1 MEVTETIKEG
11 LKRGFKVIISASEI
25 DKRVNERLK
34 EIAPTLQLPGFR
46 PGKVPPALVKKRF
59 GPSLLGE
66 VLEKSVN
73 ESSQSA
79 LDDRGLRPAAEPNIE
94 VVSFDEG
101 KDLEFNLSVELMP
114 EIKPLDFSALKLE
127 KFVAEANE
135 KDIDEAL
142 SKLADQH
149 RGSEPIKTKR
159 ASKNGDIVVI
169 DFIGFVD
176 GEKFDGG
183 NAEGHH
189 LELGSNQFIP
199 GFEEQ
204 LIGKKAGSKLEVK
217 VTFPDGYGQAN
228 LSGKDAVFETE
239 IKEIRQATDTKIDDD
254 FAKLFGMDELSALR
268 DALKTQI
275 EQELGQA
282 TKARLKREL
291 LDKLE
296 ELEPFDVPQS
306 MSDQEYESIC
316 RAVNANQEN
325 ITPTNFNQ
333 KNDDSEGDSSQEA
346 SSEPVDQELS
356 DSDKTEYRQIAERR
370 VRLALVLQEVGRL
383 NNIEVSEEEVQR
395 ALFQEVSRYPGQEK
409 QIMEL
414 YKKNP
419 QAMASIRAP
428 LYEDKIVD
436 FITEMAEVSEKKVTR
451 EELLA
456 DPDGVRPGKPKKSKS
471 KKTTAKKVPAKKNA
485 AKKTLAKS
493 ASKKGKK

>member
-1 MEVTETIKEG
+1 MEVTETITEG
-11 LKRGFKVIISASEI
+11 LKREFKVIISASEI
-25 DKRVNERLK
+25 DNKVDERLK

-59 GPSLLGE
+59 GQSLLGE

-73 ESSQSA
+73 ESSQKT
-79 LDDRGLRPAAEPNIE
+79 LDERGLRPAAQPNIE

-114 EIKPLDFSALKLE
+114 EIKPIDFSDIKLE
-127 KFVAEANE
+127 KLVAEANE
-135 KDIDEAL
+135 NDIDDAL
-142 SKLADQH
+142 SKLAEQH
-149 RGSEPIKTKR
+149 KGSEPIKAKR

-169 DFIGFVD
+169 DFVGSVD

-183 NAEGHH
+183 SAENHH
-189 LELGSNQFIP
+189 LELGSSQFIP

-204 LIGKKAGSKLEVK
+204 LLGKKVGSKLEVK
-217 VTFPDGYGQAN
+217 VTFPDNYGQAN

-239 IKEIRQATDTKIDDD
+239 IKEIRQATDIEINDD
-254 FAKLFGMDELSALR
+254 FAKLFGMDEISALR

-296 ELEPFDVPQS
+296 DVDPFDVPQS

-316 RAVNANQEN
+316 RAVNSNQDNPAPADLNE
-325 ITPTNFNQ
+325 T
-333 KNDDSEGDSSQEA
+333 KDDGEGDA
-346 SSEPVDQELS
+346 SKETSPAPLDEGLS
-356 DSDKTEYRQIAERR
+356 DDDKTEYRQIAERR

-383 NNIEVSEEEVQR
+383 NNIEVSDEEVQR

-409 QIMEL
+409 QIMEM
-414 YKKNP
+414 YQKNP

-451 EELLA
+451 EVLLA
-456 DPDGVRPGKPKKSKS
+456 EPSSETPGKPKKSKS
-471 KKTTAKKVPAKKNA
+471 KKAPTKKAS
-485 AKKTLAKS
+485 AKKTSAKS
-493 ASKKGKK
+493 TQKKAKK

>member
-1 MEVTETIKEG
+1 MEVTEMITEG
-11 LKRGFKVIISASEI
+11 LKREFKVIISASEI
-25 DKRVNERLK
+25 DNRVDERLK

-59 GPSLLGE
+59 GQSLLGE

-73 ESSQSA
+73 ESSQKT
-79 LDDRGLRPAAEPNIE
+79 LDERGLRPAAQPNIE

-114 EIKPLDFSALKLE
+114 EIKPLDFSDIKLE
-127 KFVAEANE
+127 KLVAEANE
-135 KDIDEAL
+135 NDIDEAL
-142 SKLADQH
+142 SKLAEQH
-149 RGSEPIKTKR
+149 KGSEPIKTKR

-169 DFIGFVD
+169 DFVGSVD

-183 NAEGHH
+183 SAENHH
-189 LELGSNQFIP
+189 LELGSSQFIP

-204 LIGKKAGSKLEVK
+204 LLGKKVGSKLEVK
-217 VTFPDGYGQAN
+217 VTFPDNYGQAN

-239 IKEIRQATDTKIDDD
+239 IKEIRQATDIEINDD
-254 FAKLFGMDELSALR
+254 FAKLFGMDEISALR

-296 ELEPFDVPQS
+296 EVEPFDVPQS

-316 RAVNANQEN
+316 RAVNANQDNPAPADLNE
-325 ITPTNFNQ
+325 T
-333 KNDDSEGDSSQEA
+333 KNDGEGDA
-346 SSEPVDQELS
+346 SKETSLAPLDEGLS
-356 DSDKTEYRQIAERR
+356 DDDKTEYRQIAERR

-383 NNIEVSEEEVQR
+383 NNIEVSDEEVQR

-414 YKKNP
+414 YQKNP

-451 EELLA
+451 EVLLA
-456 DPDGVRPGKPKKSKS
+456 EPSSETPGKPKKSKPKKAPT
-471 KKTTAKKVPAKKNA
+471 KKTSAKKSSAKSTPKKAKKIVKN
-485 AKKTLAKS
+485 K
-493 ASKKGKK
+493 

>member
-1 MEVTETIKEG
+1 MEVTETITEG
-11 LKRGFKVIISASEI
+11 LKREFKVVIAAAEI
-25 DKRVNERLK
+25 DSKVDERLK

-46 PGKVPPALVKKRF
+46 PGKVPAALVKKRF
-59 GPSLLGE
+59 GQSLLGE

-73 ESSQSA
+73 ESSQQA
-79 LDDRGLRPAAEPNIE
+79 LDERGLRPATQPNIE

-114 EIKPLDFSALKLE
+114 EIEPLDYSVLKL
-127 KFVAEANE
+127 KKLVAEANE
-135 KDIDEAL
+135 KDIDDAL
-142 SKLADQH
+142 SKLAEQH
-149 RGSEPIKTKR
+149 KGSEPISSKR
-159 ASKNGDIVVI
+159 ASKIGDILVI
-169 DFIGFVD
+169 DFVGSVD

-183 NAEGHH
+183 SAESHH

-204 LIGKKAGSKLEVK
+204 LVGKKAGASVKVEVK
-217 VTFPDGYGQAN
+217 FPENYSQAN
-228 LSGKDAVFETE
+228 LSGKNAFFDTE
-239 IKEIRQATDTKIDDD
+239 IKEIRQSTKVKIDDD
-254 FAKLFGMDELSALR
+254 FAKLFGLEELSALR

-275 EQELGQA
+275 EQELEQT

-296 ELEPFDVPQS
+296 DVKPFDVPQS
-306 MSDQEYESIC
+306 MSDQEYASIC
-316 RAVNANQEN
+316 QAVKANEENANTSNLDQQEN
-325 ITPTNFNQ
+325 NNE
-333 KNDDSEGDSSQEA
+333 DDEGA
-346 SSEPVDQELS
+346 TPVDESLS
-356 DSDKTEYRQIAERR
+356 DDDKKEYRQIAERR

-383 NNIEVSEEEVQR
+383 NNIEVSDEEVQR

-414 YKKNP
+414 YQKNP

-451 EELLA
+451 DELLA
-456 DPDGVRPGKPKKSKS
+456 EPTTEEVVKPKET
-471 KKTTAKKVPAKKNA
+471 KKKKVSAKKAPAKKVST
-485 AKKTLAKS
+485 KKTI
-493 ASKKGKK
+493 KKAGK